1 MRSAGRFEVGPA
13 IPVGGDRPV
22 VVAVEGGKIAAVV
35 ESSASVDARRR
46 VAPGLIDIQ
55 VNGFGGVHFGT
66 SELTVADVR
75 KATDLLAAEGVTRF
89 VPTIVTGS
97 HAMYLDALG
106 VLASACEQD
115 DRVHDAVLC
124 FHMEGPWISPD
135 DGPRGAHPPR
145 HVRPPSWSEFEAWQ
159 AAAGGRIGYVSIA
172 PEVDGAVE
180 MIARLSSAGIVVA
193 IAHTGATGE
202 QIRAAVDAGARLST
216 HLGNGAHATVP
227 RHDNVIW
234 HQLGEDRLTAS
245 FIADGH
251 HLPGPILKSMI
262 RAKTPAR
269 SVLTSD
275 ATSLAGM
282 PPGQYTEFGMGVE
295 LRPDGRLCLAG
306 TPYLAGSAQSL
317 LHAVETAT
325 RIGGVTLDQAIE
337 MASTN
342 PARLFGVDHECGR
355 IAVGM
360 RADLIEFDWDTSAE
374 SQLMLRRTVCAG
386 AMTYQ
391 QD

>member
-1 MRSAGRFEVGPA
+1 
-13 IPVGGDRPV
+13 
-22 VVAVEGGKIAAVV
+22 
-35 ESSASVDARRR
+35 
-46 VAPGLIDIQ
+46 
-55 VNGFGGVHFGT
+55 
-66 SELTVADVR
+66 
-75 KATDLLAAEGVTRF
+75 
-89 VPTIVTGS
+89 
-97 HAMYLDALG
+97 
-106 VLASACEQD
+106 
-115 DRVHDAVLC
+115 
-124 FHMEGPWISPD
+124 
-135 DGPRGAHPPR
+135 
-145 HVRPPSWSEFEAWQ
+145 
-159 AAAGGRIGYVSIA
+159 
-172 PEVDGAVE
+172 
-180 MIARLSSAGIVVA
+180 
-193 IAHTGATGE
+193 
-202 QIRAAVDAGARLST
+202 
-216 HLGNGAHATVP
+216 
-227 RHDNVIW
+227 
-234 HQLGEDRLTAS
+234 
-245 FIADGH
+245 
-251 HLPGPILKSMI
+251 
-262 RAKTPAR
+262 
-269 SVLTSD
+269 
-275 ATSLAGM
+275 M